1 MQIGFIDSVSTCVGQ
16 SEDVFYHQRVDFM
29 KNVTADGEDSMHV
42 LYIFSIHYLHTYV
55 LCSRLCVV
63 HMYVCSAVGPAYIG
77 HHIRQPTALVRRC
90 VLPVK
95 CVVSPSLCQRASE
108 VSPG

>member
-1 MQIGFIDSVSTCVGQ
+1 MYCTYFQ
-16 SEDVFYHQRVDFM
+16 
-29 KNVTADGEDSMHV
+29 
-42 LYIFSIHYLHTYV
+42 YITYVRTYV

-63 HMYVCSAVGPAYIG
+63 HMYVCSAVEPACIG

-95 CVVSPSLCQRASE
+95 RVVSPSLCQRASE
-108 VSPG
+108 VSTG